1 MRVEPYS
8 LIARLSRTLSLWVGG
23 VWILTS
29 IGAAWY
35 VHHELS
41 DRFDELMVESARLL
55 LDIAVH
61 EVDEIDAMAPSGP
74 VITKEVPDSQSIKV
88 ENAYLVY
95 QVLDGS
101 RNMIFRSAAAP
112 ATQLVADL
120 KQGFMEGQKWRT
132 YTLRHATRDF
142 YIVVADTHTNRYAGF
157 RETMPW
163 LLVILIA
170 LLPLILFAVRKI
182 TSMELHSVRRM
193 ATEISARSG
202 TDLSPI
208 TVGGMSTELSVISES
223 TNHLLVRLDE
233 ALKSER
239 ALAANAAHELRTP
252 LAAARLSL
260 SSAQTYP
267 MSEAAREA
275 TIKVRSSL
283 DVLAKRAEKLLQLS
297 RAEASASLTQERVD
311 LGLLVCAVVDEFA
324 QSAQAADRIKL
335 SMPAGEVLTPLGDF
349 DSLAIAMRNLI
360 ENSLKYAPESDVFV
374 QLSGPATF
382 SVRDTGPGV
391 NAQDMQ
397 RLRERHV
404 RLSSDQAGYGLGLSI
419 VRTIIEK
426 QGGELKLY
434 SPPLGHAQGFE
445 AILVLKLKTHA
456 LAPEV

>member
-1 MRVEPYS
+1 MRGEPYS

-23 VWILTS
+23 IWLLTA
-29 IGAAWY
+29 IGASWY

-41 DRFDELMVESARLL
+41 NRFDESLVESARLL

-61 EVDEIDAMAPSGP
+61 EVDEIDSVAPSGP
-74 VITKEVPDSQSIKV
+74 VVTKEVPDSQSIKV
-88 ENAYLVY
+88 ENAYLIY
-95 QVLDGS
+95 QVLDSS
-101 RNMIFRSAAAP
+101 RSIIFRSAAAP
-112 ATQLVADL
+112 TTMLVADL
-120 KQGFMEGQKWRT
+120 QQGFMQGQKWRT

-142 YIVVADTHTNRYAGF
+142 YIVVADTHANRYAGF
-157 RETMPW
+157 RETLQW
-163 LLVILIA
+163 LLVILLA

-182 TSMELHSVRRM
+182 TSLELHSVRRM

-208 TVGGMSTELSVISES
+208 TVGGMSRELGAISDS
-223 TNHLLVRLDE
+223 TNHLLVRLDD
-233 ALKSER
+233 ALRSER

-252 LAAARLSL
+252 LAAAKLSL
-260 SSAQTYP
+260 SSAQSYP

-275 TIKVRSSL
+275 IMTVRSNL
-283 DVLAKRAEKLLQLS
+283 DTLAKRAEKLLQLS
-297 RAEASASLTQERVD
+297 RAEAGASLTQERVD

-324 QSAQAADRIKL
+324 HSAQAADRIKL

-360 ENSLKYAPESDVFV
+360 ENSLKYAPDSDVFV
-374 QLSGPATF
+374 QLSGPAIF
-382 SVRDTGPGV
+382 RVRDTGPGV
-391 NAQDMQ
+391 SGQDMQ
-397 RLRERHV
+397 RLRQRHV
-404 RLSSDQAGYGLGLSI
+404 RLSSNEAGYGLGLSI